1 MSKKVKNEPLANDNE
16 WIEEEFSS
24 FKKEDFASSTGV
36 QLSPI
41 VQPIAFV
48 PYNTQE
54 QPLFQ
59 YGSSYDLDRARED
72 IAREF
77 ETEEEGYKKK
87 APIEKKVRFLPIF
100 LSILSL
106 LIVGVLVLGE
116 FALQEYLIL
125 TADTS
130 GYAYVMQIVDTLT
143 AGGELVIAE
152 LIVPGAV
159 ALIAVF
165 AVINLIAN
173 LIKMKSKGACA
184 ISKICL
190 FFMLTL
196 SLVLVLVNMIND
208 EVIGYGLYAVA
219 GLSLISLVFGYLAK
233 KDIK

>member
-1 MSKKVKNEPLANDNE
+1 MSKQVKNEQLAKDNE

-24 FKKEDFASSTGV
+24 APKEEFDPGV

-72 IAREF
+72 IAKEF
-77 ETEEEGYKKK
+77 EEEDEYSDVPEQKRVHF
-87 APIEKKVRFLPIF
+87 IPIF
-100 LSILSL
+100 LAILSL
-106 LIVGVLVLGE
+106 LVIGVLVLGE
-116 FALQEYLIL
+116 FALQEYLVL
-125 TADTS
+125 TADIS
-130 GYAYVMQIVDTLT
+130 GYAYVMQIVDIFS
-143 AGGELVIAE
+143 AGGELVIAD
-152 LIVPGAV
+152 IIIPGAV
-159 ALIAVF
+159 ALIALF
-165 AVINLIAN
+165 AVINLLAN
-173 LIKMKSKGACA
+173 LIKMKSRGACV

-196 SLVLVLVNMIND
+196 SLVLVLIHMINE

-219 GLSLISLVFGYLAK
+219 GLSFISLVFGYLAK
-233 KDIK
+233 KDIKK